1 MTDRIV
7 SAALGSA
14 SREVRH
20 SALVRYGVWV
30 AAAAAMAAMP
40 FVFRSGTAITVMS
53 LIGISIIFSLSYN
66 ILLGQ
71 TGLLSFGHAV
81 YYGLGG
87 YLAVHAM
94 KIIIANGFPIPLPLI
109 PLIGGIA
116 GLFFAVLFGWLS
128 TKRSG
133 TAFAMIS
140 LGLAELI
147 GSSALILRGF
157 FGGEEGITVDR
168 TKLLRIFEWSFG
180 PQVQVYYLI
189 AAWCLICAFLM
200 YALTRTPLGRMCNAV
215 RDNPE
220 RVQFVGYD
228 PRMVRFLAFC
238 LSGFFAGIAGA
249 LATINFEI
257 ANSALFGA
265 VQSGTVLLATFMG
278 GAGFFFGPVI
288 GAILVVYLQLMLS
301 DLTSMWQLYFGLL
314 FIAMVMFA
322 PFGIAGLIMMHRT
335 LWRTGVLHTVL
346 PSYLLALVPLLV
358 MLTGAALIIEM
369 VHHLA
374 AKAAEGPAMT
384 FAGIRLQAN
393 AVGPWIAGL
402 LMAGGGFLLFRRASR
417 AVAAAWSRAGSTA
430 AAGGRP

>member
-1 MTDRIV
+1 MTDRV
-7 SAALGSA
+7 VNAVVGSA
-14 SREVRH
+14 SRGVPM
-20 SALVRYGVWV
+20 SALARYGVWV
-30 AAAAAMAAMP
+30 VAAAVLAVLP
-40 FVFRSGTAITVMS
+40 FVFGSGLALTVMS
-53 LIGISIIFSLSYN
+53 LMGIAVIFSLSYN

-81 YYGLGG
+81 YYGFGG

-94 KIIIANGFPIPLPLI
+94 KAIVANGLPVPLPVIPLV
-109 PLIGGIA
+109 GGLA
-116 GLFFAVLFGWLS
+116 GLFFAALFGWVS

-157 FGGEEGITVDR
+157 FGGEEGITADR
-168 TKLLRIFEWSFG
+168 TKLLRILDWSFG

-189 AAWCLICAFLM
+189 AVWCLLCAILM
-200 YALTRTPLGRMCNAV
+200 YAVTRTPLGRMCNAV

-238 LSGFFAGIAGA
+238 LSGLFAGVAGA
-249 LATINFEI
+249 LAAINFEI

-278 GAGFFFGPVI
+278 GAGFFFGPVL
-288 GAILVVYLQLMLS
+288 GAVLVVYLQLMLS
-301 DLTSMWQLYFGLL
+301 DLTGIWQLYFGLL

-322 PFGIAGLIMMHRT
+322 PSGLAGLIMMHRP
-335 LWRTGVLHTVL
+335 LWRARALHRMV
-346 PSYLLALVPLLV
+346 PAYFVALVPLLV
-358 MLTGAALIIEM
+358 MLAGAALMIEM
-369 VHHLA
+369 FHHLMV
-374 AKAAEGPAMT
+374 KAVEGPAMK
-384 FAGIRLQAN
+384 FMYIPLHAN
-393 AVGPWIAGL
+393 AVGPWLVGL
-402 LMAGGGFLLFRRASR
+402 LMAGGGFLLFHRSFRV
-417 AVAAAWSRAGSTA
+417 VAAAWNRTGVAD

>member
-7 SAALGSA
+7 NAVVGSA
-14 SREVRH
+14 TRNAPL
-20 SALVRYGVWV
+20 SAFARYGVWV
-30 AAAAAMAAMP
+30 GAAAILFAMP
-40 FVFRSGTAITVMS
+40 FIFRSGTAITVMS
-53 LIGISIIFSLSYN
+53 LMGISIIFSLSYN

-94 KIIIANGFPIPLPLI
+94 RAIIGNGLPIPLPLI

-116 GLFFAVLFGWLS
+116 GLFFAALFGWLS

-157 FGGEEGITVDR
+157 FGGEEGVTVDR

-189 AAWCLICAFLM
+189 AAWCLICAALM
-200 YALTRTPLGRMCNAV
+200 YALTRTPLGRMSNAV

-278 GAGFFFGPVI
+278 GAGFFFGPVL

-301 DLTSMWQLYFGLL
+301 DLTSVWQLYFGLL

-322 PFGIAGLIMMHRT
+322 PFGLAGLIMMHRP
-335 LWRTGVLHTVL
+335 LWRARALHRVL
-346 PSYLLALVPLLV
+346 PAYLLALVPLLV
-358 MLTGAALIIEM
+358 MLAGTILMVEM
-369 VHHLA
+369 FHHLA
-374 AKAAEGPAMT
+374 VKAAEGPAMN
-384 FAGIRLQAN
+384 FAGIPFQAN
-393 AVGPWIAGL
+393 AIGPWLVGILA
-402 LMAGGGFLLFRRASR
+402 AGGGFVLFRRTFGVVAEAWNR
-417 AVAAAWSRAGSTA
+417 ATA
-430 AAGGRP
+430 PAGGRP

>member
-1 MTDRIV
+1 MTDRVVNGAIGR
-7 SAALGSA
+7 SWSTASFGALS
-14 SREVRH
+14 
-20 SALVRYGVWV
+20 RYGLWF
-30 AAAAAMAAMP
+30 AAAAILLVLP
-40 FVFRSGTAITVMS
+40 FIFRSGTALTVMS
-53 LIGISIIFSLSYN
+53 LMGISIIFSLSYN

-94 KIIIANGFPIPLPLI
+94 RALIGGAVPIPLPFI
-109 PLIGGIA
+109 PLVGAAA
-116 GLFFAVLFGWLS
+116 GLFFAAIFGWLS

-157 FGGEEGITVDR
+157 FGGEEGITADR
-168 TKLLRIFEWSFG
+168 TKLFRIFDWGFG
-180 PQVQVYYLI
+180 PQIQVYYLI
-189 AAWCLICAFLM
+189 AGWCLLCAVLM

-220 RVQFVGYD
+220 RAQFVGYD

-238 LSGFFAGIAGA
+238 FSGMFAGVAGA
-249 LATINFEI
+249 LAVINFEI
-257 ANSALFGA
+257 ANSALFSA

-278 GAGFFFGPVI
+278 GAGFFAGPVL

-301 DLTSMWQLYFGLL
+301 DITEIWQLYFGLL

-322 PFGIAGLIMMHRT
+322 PSGLAGLIMMHRP
-335 LWRTGVLHTVL
+335 LWRAGTLLKVL
-346 PSYLLALVPLLV
+346 PSYIVVLVPLL
-358 MLTGAALIIEM
+358 LALLGAALLIELA
-369 VHHLA
+369 HHVA
-374 AKAAEGPAMT
+374 VKSTSGPAMK
-384 FAGIRLQAN
+384 FLGIRLQAN
-393 AVGPWIAGL
+393 EIGPWIAGIVL
-402 LMAGGGFLLFRRASR
+402 AGGGLLAFLRAR
-417 AVAAAWSRAGSTA
+417 QVVAAAWHRATTP
-430 AAGGRP
+430 GGRP

>member
-7 SAALGSA
+7 NAVVGSA
-14 SREVRH
+14 TRNAPL
-20 SALVRYGVWV
+20 SAFARYGVWV
-30 AAAAAMAAMP
+30 GAAAILFAMP
-40 FVFRSGTAITVMS
+40 FIFRSGTAITVMS
-53 LIGISIIFSLSYN
+53 LMGISIIFSLSYN

-94 KIIIANGFPIPLPLI
+94 RAIIGNGLPIPLPLI

-116 GLFFAVLFGWLS
+116 GLFFAALFGWLS

-157 FGGEEGITVDR
+157 FGGEEGVTVDR

-189 AAWCLICAFLM
+189 AAWCLICAALM
-200 YALTRTPLGRMCNAV
+200 YALTRTPLGRMSNAV

-278 GAGFFFGPVI
+278 GAGFFFGPVL

-301 DLTSMWQLYFGLL
+301 DLTSVWQLYFGLL

-322 PFGIAGLIMMHRT
+322 PFGLAGLIMMHRP
-335 LWRTGVLHTVL
+335 LWRARALHRVL
-346 PSYLLALVPLLV
+346 PAYLLALVPLLV
-358 MLTGAALIIEM
+358 MLAGTILMVEM
-369 VHHLA
+369 FHHLA
-374 AKAAEGPAMT
+374 VKAAEGPVMN
-384 FAGIRLQAN
+384 FAGIPFQAN
-393 AVGPWIAGL
+393 AIGPWLVGILA
-402 LMAGGGFLLFRRASR
+402 AGGGFVLFRRTFGVVAEAWNR
-417 AVAAAWSRAGSTA
+417 ATA
-430 AAGGRP
+430 PAGGRP

>member
-7 SAALGSA
+7 NTAVGSA
-14 SREVRH
+14 TRGAPFG
-20 SALVRYGVWV
+20 ALARNGAWVV
-30 AAAAAMAAMP
+30 AAAVLISMP
-40 FVFRSGTAITVMS
+40 FIFRSGTAITVMS
-53 LIGISIIFSLSYN
+53 LMGIAIIFSLSYN

-87 YLAVHAM
+87 YMAVHAM
-94 KIIIANGFPIPLPLI
+94 KIVIANGLPIPLPLI

-116 GLFFAVLFGWLS
+116 GLLFAALFGWLS

-157 FGGEEGITVDR
+157 FGGEEGVTVDR
-168 TKLLRIFEWSFG
+168 TKLIRIFEWSFG

-200 YALTRTPLGRMCNAV
+200 YALTRTPLGRMSNAV

-301 DLTSMWQLYFGLL
+301 DLTSVWQLYFGLL

-322 PFGIAGLIMMHRT
+322 PFGLAGLIMMHRQ
-335 LWRTGVLHTVL
+335 LWRAGTLLRVL
-346 PSYLLALVPLLV
+346 PAYLLALAPLLV
-358 MLTGAALIIEM
+358 MLAGAILIVEM
-369 VHHLA
+369 FHHMA
-374 AKAAEGPAMT
+374 VKAAEGPGME
-384 FAGIRLQAN
+384 FAGIRFQTNSIGPWLVGVLM
-393 AVGPWIAGL
+393 AVGGL
-402 LMAGGGFLLFRRASR
+402 LLFRRTLPV
-417 AVAAAWSRAGSTA
+417 VAAAWSRASA
-430 AAGGRP
+430 PPAGGRP

>member
-7 SAALGSA
+7 NAAVGSA
-14 SREVRH
+14 SRRAPFN
-20 SALVRYGVWV
+20 ALARYGVW
-30 AAAAAMAAMP
+30 AAAAAFLIAMP

-53 LIGISIIFSLSYN
+53 LMGISIIFSLSYN

-87 YLAVHAM
+87 YLAVHGM
-94 KIIIANGFPIPLPLI
+94 KAIVGNGLPIPLPLI
-109 PLIGGIA
+109 PLIGGVA
-116 GLFFAVLFGWLS
+116 GLFFAALFGWLS

-157 FGGEEGITVDR
+157 FGGEEGVTVDR

-189 AAWCLICAFLM
+189 AAWCLICAILM
-200 YALTRTPLGRMCNAV
+200 YALTRTPLGRMSNAV

-265 VQSGTVLLATFMG
+265 AQSGTVLLATFMG

-288 GAILVVYLQLMLS
+288 GAVLVVYLQLMLS
-301 DLTSMWQLYFGLL
+301 DLTSIWQLYFGLM

-322 PFGIAGLIMMHRT
+322 PFGLAGLVMIHRP
-335 LWRTGVLHTVL
+335 LWRAGTLHRVL
-346 PSYLLALVPLLV
+346 PAYLLALVPFLV
-358 MLTGAALIIEM
+358 MLAGAILMVEM
-369 VHHLA
+369 FHHLA
-374 AKAAEGPAMT
+374 VKAAEGPAMK
-384 FAGIRLQAN
+384 FAGIPFQAN
-393 AVGPWIAGL
+393 AIGPWLVGL
-402 LMAGGGFLLFRRASR
+402 LMAGGGFLLFRRTLPV
-417 AVAAAWSRAGSTA
+417 VAAAWSRAGSA
-430 AAGGRP
+430 QSAGGHP

>member
-7 SAALGSA
+7 NAAVGSA
-14 SREVRH
+14 TRNAPL
-20 SALVRYGVWV
+20 SAFARYGVGV
-30 AAAAAMAAMP
+30 GAAAILFAMP
-40 FVFRSGTAITVMS
+40 FIFRSGTAITVMS
-53 LIGISIIFSLSYN
+53 LMGISIIFSLSYN

-94 KIIIANGFPIPLPLI
+94 RAIIGNGLPIPLPLI

-116 GLFFAVLFGWLS
+116 GLFFAALFGWLS

-157 FGGEEGITVDR
+157 FGGEEGVTVDR

-180 PQVQVYYLI
+180 PQVQVFYLI
-189 AAWCLICAFLM
+189 AAWCLICAALM
-200 YALTRTPLGRMCNAV
+200 YALTRTPLGRMSNAV

-278 GAGFFFGPVI
+278 GAGFFFGPVL

-301 DLTSMWQLYFGLL
+301 DLTSVWQLYFGLL

-322 PFGIAGLIMMHRT
+322 PFGLAGLIMMHRP
-335 LWRTGVLHTVL
+335 LWRARAIHRVL
-346 PSYLLALVPLLV
+346 PAYLLALVPLLV
-358 MLTGAALIIEM
+358 MLAGAILMVEM
-369 VHHLA
+369 FHHLA
-374 AKAAEGPAMT
+374 VKAAEGPAMN
-384 FAGIRLQAN
+384 FAGIPFQAN
-393 AVGPWIAGL
+393 AIGPWLVGILA
-402 LMAGGGFLLFRRASR
+402 AGGGFVLFRRTFGVVAEAWNR
-417 AVAAAWSRAGSTA
+417 ATA
-430 AAGGRP
+430 PAGGRP

>member
-7 SAALGSA
+7 NAVVGSA
-14 SREVRH
+14 TRNAPL
-20 SALVRYGVWV
+20 SAFARYGVWV
-30 AAAAAMAAMP
+30 GAAAILFAMP

-53 LIGISIIFSLSYN
+53 LMGISIIFSLSYN

-94 KIIIANGFPIPLPLI
+94 RAIIGNGLPIPLPLI

-116 GLFFAVLFGWLS
+116 GLFFAALFGWLS

-157 FGGEEGITVDR
+157 FGGEEGVTVDR

-189 AAWCLICAFLM
+189 AAWCLICAALM
-200 YALTRTPLGRMCNAV
+200 YALTRTPLGRMSNAV

-278 GAGFFFGPVI
+278 GAGFFFGPVL

-301 DLTSMWQLYFGLL
+301 DLTSVWQLYFGLL

-322 PFGIAGLIMMHRT
+322 PFGLAGLIMMHRP
-335 LWRTGVLHTVL
+335 LWRARALHRVL
-346 PSYLLALVPLLV
+346 PAYLLALVPLLV
-358 MLTGAALIIEM
+358 MLAGTILMVEM
-369 VHHLA
+369 FHHLA
-374 AKAAEGPAMT
+374 VKAAEGPAMN
-384 FAGIRLQAN
+384 FAGIPFQAN
-393 AVGPWIAGL
+393 AVGPWLVGILA
-402 LMAGGGFLLFRRASR
+402 AGGGFVLFRRTFGVVAEAWNR
-417 AVAAAWSRAGSTA
+417 ATA
-430 AAGGRP
+430 PAGGRP

>member
-1 MTDRIV
+1 MKAIV
-7 SAALGSA
+7 G
-14 SREVRH
+14 
-20 SALVRYGVWV
+20 
-30 AAAAAMAAMP
+30 
-40 FVFRSGTAITVMS
+40 
-53 LIGISIIFSLSYN
+53 N
-66 ILLGQ
+66 
-71 TGLLSFGHAV
+71 GL
-81 YYGLGG
+81 
-87 YLAVHAM
+87 
-94 KIIIANGFPIPLPLI
+94 PIPLPII

-116 GLFFAVLFGWLS
+116 GLFFAALFGWLS

-157 FGGEEGITVDR
+157 FGGEEGVTVDR
-168 TKLLRIFEWSFG
+168 TKLIRIFEWSFG

-200 YALTRTPLGRMCNAV
+200 YALTRTPLGRMSNAV

-265 VQSGTVLLATFMG
+265 VQSGAVLLATFIG

-301 DLTSMWQLYFGLL
+301 DLTPVWQLYFGLL

-322 PFGIAGLIMMHRT
+322 PFGIAGLVMMHRP
-335 LWRTGVLHTVL
+335 LWRAGTLLRVL
-346 PSYLLALVPLLV
+346 PAYLLALVPFLV
-358 MLTGAALIIEM
+358 MLAGAVLMVEM
-369 VHHLA
+369 FHHMA
-374 AKAAEGPAMT
+374 VKAAEGPAMT
-384 FAGIRLQAN
+384 FAGIRFRTN
-393 AVGPWIAGL
+393 AVGPWIAGI
-402 LMAGGGFLLFRRASR
+402 LMAGGGFMLFRRTLPG
-417 AVAAAWSRAGSTA
+417 VVEAWSRAG
-430 AAGGRP
+430 AGGRP

>member
-1 MTDRIV
+1 MTDRV
-7 SAALGSA
+7 VNAVLGSA
-14 SREVRH
+14 ARGAPFNVL
-20 SALVRYGVWV
+20 ARYGVWV
-30 AAAAAMAAMP
+30 LAAAVLVVLP
-40 FVFRSGTAITVMS
+40 FVFSSGTALTVMS
-53 LIGISIIFSLSYN
+53 LMGISIIFSLSYN

-81 YYGLGG
+81 YYGFGG

-94 KIIIANGFPIPLPLI
+94 KAIAANGLPVPLPAI
-109 PLIGGIA
+109 PLIGGLA
-116 GLFFAVLFGWLS
+116 GLFFAVLFGWVS

-157 FGGEEGITVDR
+157 FGGEEGITADR

-180 PQVQVYYLI
+180 PQMQVYYLI
-189 AAWCLICAFLM
+189 AAWCLLCAILM

-249 LATINFEI
+249 LAAINFEI

-265 VQSGTVLLATFMG
+265 VQSGSVLLATFMG

-288 GAILVVYLQLMLS
+288 GAVLVVYLQLMLS
-301 DLTSMWQLYFGLL
+301 DLTTIWQLYFGLL
-314 FIAMVMFA
+314 FISMVMFA
-322 PFGIAGLIMMHRT
+322 PSGLAGLIMLHRP
-335 LWRTGVLHTVL
+335 LWRAGTLHRVL
-346 PSYLLALVPLLV
+346 PAYLLAFVLLLV
-358 MLTGAALIIEM
+358 MLAGAALMIEM
-369 VHHLA
+369 FHHLMV
-374 AKAAEGPAMT
+374 KAPEGPAMK
-384 FAGIRLQAN
+384 FMGIPLRAN
-393 AVGPWIAGL
+393 AVVPWVVGI
-402 LMAGGGFLLFRRASR
+402 LMAGIGFLLFRRSLR
-417 AVAAAWSRAGSTA
+417 VVAAAWDRATDTA
-430 AAGGRP
+430 GVRA